1 MNLYYAYQYRIETD
15 IEVINNLLRK
25 GWVECPALPSWNSDT
40 QHSPSW
46 DSVNHTWNVIDLSNE
61 EILNNRKSKYPP
73 VSKLQIKT
81 WLSRNNIDP
90 NQISTIINQVV
101 TDEQQNKEAQIRWA
115 ECTTID
121 RDNELVNVICAILQ
135 ISADQ
140 LDSQWNDILNI

>member
-73 VSKLQIKT
+73 VSKLQIKI